1 MSIPNSWRLANITP
15 LHKKGPKRTV
25 SNYRPVSLTSVVCKT
40 MEKFVR
46 DRLMDHME
54 KNNLF
59 TNHQHGFR
67 KGNSC
72 STQLIEVLED
82 WTEKI
87 DNYNSIDTIYL
98 DFQKAFDTVPHIRL
112 LKKLEGYGITG
123 KILGWIKNFLTD
135 RKQKVVLNGSH
146 SDWTEVTSGI
156 PQGSVL
162 GPILFTIYI
171 NDLPDVVYNMAKL
184 FADDTKL
191 YDEEKASLQ
200 NDIDRLVQWSRLA
213 VKIQ

>member
-1 MSIPNSWRLANITP
+1 M
-15 LHKKGPKRTV
+15 V
-25 SNYRPVSLTSVVCKT
+25 
-40 MEKFVR
+40 
-46 DRLMDHME
+46 
-54 KNNLF
+54 
-59 TNHQHGFR
+59 
-67 KGNSC
+67 
-72 STQLIEVLED
+72 
-82 WTEKI
+82 
-87 DNYNSIDTIYL
+87 SID
-98 DFQKAFDTVPHIRL
+98 V
-112 LKKLEGYGITG
+112 LKNFSSGTAIFFNGITG

-135 RKQKVVLNGSH
+135 RKQKVVLNGSN

-191 YDEEKASLQ
+191 YDEERASLQ

>member
-1 MSIPNSWRLANITP
+1 
-15 LHKKGPKRTV
+15 
-25 SNYRPVSLTSVVCKT
+25 

-67 KGNSC
+67 KGRSC

-112 LKKLEGYGITG
+112 LRKTG
-123 KILGWIKNFLTD
+123 GLWNYWKDPRMDQELFD
-135 RKQKVVLNGSH
+135 RPQTKSSSELKPFRLDR
-146 SDWTEVTSGI
+146 SDEWKPPG
-156 PQGSVL
+156 
-162 GPILFTIYI
+162 
-171 NDLPDVVYNMAKL
+171 
-184 FADDTKL
+184 
-191 YDEEKASLQ
+191 
-200 NDIDRLVQWSRLA
+200 
-213 VKIQ
+213 